1 MVRGSVE
8 DMYIIY
14 TDKELEDTWK
24 NMELPPDRITD
35 RDIRH
40 LVTLADTEC
49 YEQYHDRDED
59 VGGFWRSMTHEIRIS
74 PAIAGEG
81 TMVVLYA
88 SNYLFIDKEV
98 LRFQVYDHGKGV
110 EISFGEWMDIET
122 LEIYQTIFR
131 EWMAIMKEVIE
142 DE

>member
-1 MVRGSVE
+1 MRTNGR
-8 DMYIIY
+8 
-14 TDKELEDTWK
+14 TW
-24 NMELPPDRITD
+24 NCPPDRITD
-35 RDIRH
+35 RDVRH
-40 LVTLADTEC
+40 LVTLADTKC
-49 YEQYHDRDED
+49 YEEYHDRDED
-59 VGGFWRSMTHEIRIS
+59 VQRFWRSMTHEIRIS

-131 EWMAIMKEVIE
+131 EWMAVMKEVIE